1 MARNAHSF
9 GEISEFSVWAH
20 ENAEMFKGTSHTTTA
35 VEKKYKESTG
45 RSISPGAVKRVFV
58 AQKFPLHSKR
68 GGKGREDY
76 AGIFAREIVT
86 LNENLRAMAEA
97 VGYPEEALK
106 KAGHMETIRKL
117 AGKDED

>member
-9 GEISEFSVWAH
+9 GEVSEFTVWAY

-35 VEKKYKESTG
+35 VAKKYKDSLG
-45 RSISPGAVKRVFV
+45 RNISPGAVKRVF
-58 AQKFPLHSKR
+58 ASLKFPLHSKR
-68 GGKGREDY
+68 GGKSREYY

-106 KAGHMETIRKL
+106 KAGHLETIRKL
-117 AGKDED
+117 AGNDED